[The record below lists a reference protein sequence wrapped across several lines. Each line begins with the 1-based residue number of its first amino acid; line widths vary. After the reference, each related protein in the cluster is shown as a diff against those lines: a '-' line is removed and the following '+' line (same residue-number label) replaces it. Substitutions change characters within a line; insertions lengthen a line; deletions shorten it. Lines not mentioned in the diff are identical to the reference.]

1 MTSFP
6 KFDDN
11 GSFPLPENIE
21 KSIYYDYYWKAY
33 KALGKGFDIFEH
45 LGFKNYTIK
54 LVLDTLK
61 LKMKAGLEV
70 VNYPQLVDMYTQFLK
85 PLNDY
90 QEDAFLIEKQF
101 ALILEVKII
110 EHFSKE
116 IFEQT
121 DEKIRLRVC
130 VTGPIELYIRERG
143 FMIYKDIALRYAT
156 TVNRF
161 LKNSLLDTKY
171 IITETV
177 ALDEPSFG
185 LTYLT
190 NTNEDELIEIFD
202 KSLEGIHVD
211 NQIHLHTSNAYQ
223 IPLRTKNIG
232 ILMCEHSSDDSKP
245 VPKQELEDYDKFM
258 RIGICRTNLDNLFAE
273 ALEKGLSM
281 EYLNTTDGLISLID
295 SKERIKK
302 VLLDG
307 LNRYGDRLKYIGP
320 DCALAGWGPP
330 RVACSLLERVHEVI
344 ENVKKEWK

>member
-1 MTSFP
+1 
-6 KFDDN
+6 
-11 GSFPLPENIE
+11 
-21 KSIYYDYYWKAY
+21 
-33 KALGKGFDIFEH
+33 
-45 LGFKNYTIK
+45 
-54 LVLDTLK
+54 
-61 LKMKAGLEV
+61 
-70 VNYPQLVDMYTQFLK
+70 
-85 PLNDY
+85 
-90 QEDAFLIEKQF
+90 
-101 ALILEVKII
+101 
-110 EHFSKE
+110 
-116 IFEQT
+116 
-121 DEKIRLRVC
+121 
-130 VTGPIELYIRERG
+130 
-143 FMIYKDIALRYAT
+143 MIYKDIALRYAT